1 MGVPDLRGHSSEAHD
16 CIVLDELSPHFAI
29 QLKKLLQASN
39 EVVTLGSSPT
49 MSHSYQV
56 HVHRCM
62 IIVCSNVWAA
72 EMAAIPLHH
81 RNWLADNSVVV
92 EIAQE
97 MFEK

>member
-1 MGVPDLRGHSSEAHD
+1 MGVPDLRGYTSEAHD
-16 CIVLDELSPHFAI
+16 CIVLDELSPLFAI
-29 QLKKLLQASN
+29 QIKKLLQASN

-56 HVHRCM
+56 HAHRCM

-72 EMAAIPLHH
+72 EMAAIPPHH
-81 RNWLADNSVVV
+81 REWLADNSVVV

-97 MFEK
+97 MFER

>member
-1 MGVPDLRGHSSEAHD
+1 
-16 CIVLDELSPHFAI
+16 
-29 QLKKLLQASN
+29 
-39 EVVTLGSSPT
+39 
-49 MSHSYQV
+49 
-56 HVHRCM
+56 M
-62 IIVCSNVWAA
+62 IIVCSNVWPA